1 VFVDKLQLIETFD
14 VEIEDC
20 NIYNTYQLIH
30 EIVNM
35 DELHYMHGFYSFIS
49 YISFAHSI
57 DSDGDVR
64 WDVVLNGDQFTINYT
79 SMEIK

>member
-1 VFVDKLQLIETFD
+1 
-14 VEIEDC
+14 
-20 NIYNTYQLIH
+20 
-30 EIVNM
+30 M